1 MKLSDL
7 MIGDWVYVEKVGK
20 PVRVESVGYTAFVG
34 YEHFQ
39 EIDGSIYG
47 IKPIELTEEILEKN
61 GFGFLDT
68 SNNEIKSVWTGW
80 WILDGFELGCFCN
93 LKFPVYF
100 NISDVNV
107 KVNYVHELQHALKLC
122 GIEKEIVL

>member
-1 MKLSDL
+1 MKAEDL
-7 MIGDWVYVEKVGK
+7 MIGDWVNLYGRPIKINIDDLGVIE
-20 PVRVESVGYTAFVG
+20 RD
-34 YEHFQ
+34 
-39 EIDGSIYG
+39 EIYDKYDKGTNC
-47 IKPIELTEEILEKN
+47 KPIELTEDILEKN

-80 WILDGFELGCFCN
+80 WILDGLELGCFCN

-107 KVNYVHELQHALKLC
+107 KANYVHELQHALKLC